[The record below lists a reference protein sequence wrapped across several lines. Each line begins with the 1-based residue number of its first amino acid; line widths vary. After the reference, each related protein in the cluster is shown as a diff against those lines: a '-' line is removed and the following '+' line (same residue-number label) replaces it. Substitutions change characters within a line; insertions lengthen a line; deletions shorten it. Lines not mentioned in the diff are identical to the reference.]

1 MIQILSIIKLTHRII
16 WVLQAQDYSP
26 LKNYREK
33 YVHLTITGLME
44 FYYCLSGLLLSDGA
58 LIYISDNFH
67 IWKYYDTRK
76 PGESTNNAVAVEMKS
91 LL

>member
-1 MIQILSIIKLTHRII
+1 
-16 WVLQAQDYSP
+16 
-26 LKNYREK
+26 
-33 YVHLTITGLME
+33 ME